1 MLRIA
6 DVIGQRDSTERFW
19 FYLMWLQ
26 YLNESFKH
34 SIKHDVLIP
43 EVYYNKKTS
52 YVYVKDIA
60 RVINAILSSDLK
72 NEILNVG
79 EKHYDEKLLL
89 T

>member
-26 YLNESFKH
+26 YLNESFEK
-34 SIKHDVLIP
+34 SKKHDILIP
-43 EVYYNKKTS
+43 EVYFNKKTS

-60 RVINAILSSDLK
+60 RVINAILNSDLK

-79 EKHYDEKLLL
+79 KKNNANY
-89 T
+89 